1 MSSSLIVRL
10 NLSYFPAQQL
20 AATNSRQF
28 QFTYTSDL
36 QHLFSCRRIWNPV
49 KHLRWNI
56 CENSRCLHA
65 VGYFRRQPQSCMFG
79 RILEATLIIYYS
91 WQKVCGEAIHHKGI
105 LDSPWFLIL
114 FIYTKN
120 KAKR

>member
-10 NLSYFPAQQL
+10 NLSYFPANQP
-20 AATNSRQF
+20 AAANSRQL
-28 QFTYTSDL
+28 QSTCTQYL
-36 QHLFSCRRIWNPV
+36 QHLSSCRRIWNPV
-49 KHLRWNI
+49 KHLWWNI
-56 CENSRCLHA
+56 CENSRCLHT
-65 VGYFRRQPQSCMFG
+65 VGYFRRQPHSWMFD